1 VIAQDV
7 MEVEEEVEVSAIDA
21 EVMGLF

>member
-7 MEVEEEVEVSAIDA
+7 MEVENEEEDTAIVVEGM
-21 EVMGLF
+21 ELF